1 LFRFCI
7 NLLTIYLAFSQK
19 TIHKMKNQYT
29 KNQIKQLCQALIH
42 KSMAVYADSGIK
54 FDSKLTTPKHYDI
67 LAKAINKHNA
77 ASLTTKV
84 KDTWLFSLFKR
95 SREDNEH
102 KVESQY
108 MDACCRY
115 ASGNNALAYFE
126 ETNSHSIENY
136 YGIYQI
142 YWKGNTRNS
151 EKLPYKHAF
160 NIEIATD
167 KTAFWAEN
175 EAKPSVYVGH
185 STLINNNLYIE
196 LAHPKQKEKVY
207 MMLHVG
213 ISDNLDYLS
222 VIYAGVDNKPRP
234 ASAIMLFVRQGVVLN
249 TDLLDEYFYTR
260 YAQNALIRAKDSVDM
275 HSMQSNLIV
284 KTPTELKKTTDEKL
298 SNVFGN
304 WYLYT
309 KSREAGCIHR
319 GKLSIKNLTE
329 MYLKSTKNEYSEGKL
344 ELKGSTIVLQFHNDK
359 CFTVF
364 ILNVGHGSIIQ
375 LQTEHVLVSTTG
387 VDQPFN
393 GIGILERI
401 EADYNQMNAALIS
414 QTNEAEAYNRLK
426 ELGIIDKLNKK
437 DNLYL

>member
-7 NLLTIYLAFSQK
+7 NLLTIYLAFSHK

-29 KNQIKQLCQALIH
+29 KNQIKQLCQALIDQ
-42 KSMAVYADSGIK
+42 SIVAYADSGVK
-54 FDSKLTTPKHYDI
+54 FDPKLTTPKHYNT
-67 LAKAINKHNA
+67 LAKGINKHNVGF
-77 ASLTTKV
+77 STTVV
-84 KDTWLFSLFKR
+84 KDTWLCSLFKR
-95 SREDNEH
+95 SREDNHH
-102 KVESQY
+102 KVASEL

-115 ASGNNALAYFE
+115 VSGKNALAYFDE
-126 ETNSHSIENY
+126 PNHHSIENY
-136 YGIYQI
+136 YGSYQI
-142 YWKGNTRNS
+142 YWKGNTRHS
-151 EKLPYKHAF
+151 EKLGYKHAF

-167 KTAFWAEN
+167 QTTFWAEN
-175 EAKPSVYVGH
+175 ELKPSVYVGH

-196 LAHPKQKEKVY
+196 LTHPKQKEKVY

-234 ASAIMLFVRQGVVLN
+234 AAAIMLFVRQGIVLN
-249 TDLLDEYFYTR
+249 TELLDEYFYTR

-284 KTPTELKKTTDEKL
+284 KKPTELKKTTDEKL
-298 SNVFGN
+298 TNMFGN
-304 WYLYT
+304 WYIYS

-319 GKLSIKNLTE
+319 GKLTIKSLTE

-359 CFTVF
+359 CFTIF
-364 ILNVGHGSIIQ
+364 ILNVGHGSILE
-375 LQTEHVLVSTTG
+375 LQQERALVTTTG

-393 GIGILERI
+393 GVSILEKV
-401 EADYNQMNAALIS
+401 EAHYDLMNAVLIS
-414 QTNEAEAYNRLK
+414 ETKEVAAYTRLK
-426 ELGIIDKLNKK
+426 EMGIIDQLYEK
-437 DNLYL
+437 DNVYL

>member
-1 LFRFCI
+1 MFRFCK
-7 NLLTIYLAFSQK
+7 NLLTIYLAFSPK

-29 KNQIKQLCQALIH
+29 KKQINQICQALIE
-42 KSMAVYADSGIK
+42 KSIPAYSDSGIK
-54 FDSKLTTPKHYDI
+54 FDPKLTTPKHYDI
-67 LAKAINKHNA
+67 LAKEINRHNT
-77 ASLTTKV
+77 ASAPQWV

-102 KVESQY
+102 KVESQF

-115 ASGNNALAYFE
+115 ASGKNALAYFE
-126 ETNSHSIENY
+126 ETNNHSIENY
-136 YGIYQI
+136 YGTYQI

-151 EKLPYKHAF
+151 EKLAYKHAF
-160 NIEIATD
+160 NVEIDTD
-167 KTAFWAEN
+167 KTLFWAEN
-175 EAKPSVYVGH
+175 EDKPSIYVGH

-196 LAHPKQKEKVY
+196 LAHPKQKERVY

-234 ASAIMLFVRQGVVLN
+234 ASAIMLFVRQGVTLN

-275 HSMQSNLIV
+275 HSMKSNLIV
-284 KTPTELKKTTDEKL
+284 KTPAEFNKTTNEKL
-298 SNVFGN
+298 ANVFGN
-304 WYLYT
+304 WYIYT

-364 ILNVGHGSIIQ
+364 VLNVGHGSIIQ
-375 LQTEHVLVSTTG
+375 LQREHVLVSTTG
-387 VDQPFN
+387 VNQPFN
-393 GIGILERI
+393 AIGILEKI
-401 EADYNQMNAALIS
+401 DEDYNKMNAALIS
-414 QTNEAEAYNRLK
+414 PTDEVEAYTRLK
-426 ELGIIDKLNKK
+426 ELGIIDKLDKNN
-437 DNLYL
+437 NLYL